1 MNKIKIIRIFKSII
15 EKKMMNSD
23 FVTEKSHINKETIF
37 YKNKITQ
44 IFSRKTSLF
53 HFIICINLFLS
64 IILCGC
70 TTSELTPQDAMTQF
84 KVLSPREGA
93 EYYMENR
100 ENYSFMDSLYCDSI
114 MPAVLHCNFF
124 DIDSVKN
131 VLQGTKFEKEIMP
144 VYQNKRSELLENLD
158 KELGIYN
165 KNQCLAFEKHY
176 IPALEMSID
185 SMLQKDVED
194 IMDNYAGGFLGYKK
208 LAFLFGRGRNDFKKI
223 FWEKF
228 DTIKYQNQIRNY
240 IQDFY
245 NTVQIKQNSYS
256 KDLIGKDFKAEMTIE
271 VPLFPVGLS
280 QSTLS
285 YVKKYTNKQKEEIIT
300 EAIKDYA
307 VPLVIGTI
315 SGGLS
320 TIYDIG
326 STVYDI
332 NQIMD
337 ELKDMKISDDDMV
350 KYICEHDLS
359 YQIKY
364 FYLNKWFEQVFEQI
378 TKSNQQLYNYI
389 KINL

>member
-131 VLQGTKFEKEIMP
+131 VLQGTKFEEEIMP

-165 KNQCLAFEKHY
+165 KKSMF
-176 IPALEMSID
+176 SI
-185 SMLQKDVED
+185 
-194 IMDNYAGGFLGYKK
+194 
-208 LAFLFGRGRNDFKKI
+208 
-223 FWEKF
+223 
-228 DTIKYQNQIRNY
+228 
-240 IQDFY
+240 
-245 NTVQIKQNSYS
+245 
-256 KDLIGKDFKAEMTIE
+256 
-271 VPLFPVGLS
+271 
-280 QSTLS
+280 
-285 YVKKYTNKQKEEIIT
+285 
-300 EAIKDYA
+300 
-307 VPLVIGTI
+307 
-315 SGGLS
+315 
-320 TIYDIG
+320 
-326 STVYDI
+326 
-332 NQIMD
+332 
-337 ELKDMKISDDDMV
+337 
-350 KYICEHDLS
+350 
-359 YQIKY
+359 
-364 FYLNKWFEQVFEQI
+364 
-378 TKSNQQLYNYI
+378 
-389 KINL
+389 